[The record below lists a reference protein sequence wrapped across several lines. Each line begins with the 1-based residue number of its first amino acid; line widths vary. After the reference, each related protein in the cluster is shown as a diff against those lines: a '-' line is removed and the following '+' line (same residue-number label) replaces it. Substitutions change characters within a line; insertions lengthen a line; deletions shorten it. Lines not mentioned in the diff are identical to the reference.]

1 MTQAAAFLR
10 KITTG
15 ITGFDEASR
24 GGFPA
29 GKTSLIEGGTGCGK
43 TVFMLQSLLQGPRA
57 RDEVCVF
64 VAFEETPEQIRDNA
78 QSFSWDPAALDPEG
92 LISIDAQPDL
102 DLIRSGEF
110 DIAGLLAVLEHTA
123 VGRGAT
129 TIVFDALD
137 RLLQL
142 AGDQQVCIREIS
154 RLQQWLCK
162 HELTALISSKCR
174 EAGDPI
180 TPGLGTEQ
188 LQFMLDCVVTLNHRV
203 HEGVSHRSLRIR
215 KYRGS
220 GFEEN
225 LIPFIIDTDG
235 LEVASVVRSERDGET
250 AMSER
255 ISSGVPDLDIM
266 LQGGYFRASSVL
278 LTGAPGTAKT
288 TLCGAFAS
296 AACERGDKTVFISYD
311 SECEEIVRNL
321 ASVGIVLQPHIDSG
335 VLAMVSMRAM
345 QGSAESQLI
354 AIRRLVEQHEARILV
369 ADPLSALSKVGNT
382 SLAPSVAERLIDWA
396 KSRDVTVMCT
406 SLLEDSDDT
415 VEATPLKIS
424 TIADSWLHLT
434 YVVSAGE
441 RNRGLS
447 IIKSRGTAHSNQVR
461 ELRLSEEG
469 VALEEVY
476 SAAGEVLMG
485 TLRWERQRK
494 EAMAARDS
502 EVRAERDRLRLTGE
516 AAELEAQMA
525 LMESRLDAK
534 RQELESVRDNV
545 AASAKEEQRRQRGT
559 RDLRLNVR
567 GSDGDNNKSHE

>member
-1 MTQAAAFLR
+1 
-10 KITTG
+10 
-15 ITGFDEASR
+15 
-24 GGFPA
+24 
-29 GKTSLIEGGTGCGK
+29 
-43 TVFMLQSLLQGPRA
+43 
-57 RDEVCVF
+57 
-64 VAFEETPEQIRDNA
+64 
-78 QSFSWDPAALDPEG
+78 
-92 LISIDAQPDL
+92 
-102 DLIRSGEF
+102 
-110 DIAGLLAVLEHTA
+110 
-123 VGRGAT
+123 
-129 TIVFDALD
+129 
-137 RLLQL
+137 
-142 AGDQQVCIREIS
+142 
-154 RLQQWLCK
+154 
-162 HELTALISSKCR
+162 
-174 EAGDPI
+174 
-180 TPGLGTEQ
+180 
-188 LQFMLDCVVTLNHRV
+188 
-203 HEGVSHRSLRIR
+203 
-215 KYRGS
+215 
-220 GFEEN
+220 
-225 LIPFIIDTDG
+225 
-235 LEVASVVRSERDGET
+235 
-250 AMSER
+250 
-255 ISSGVPDLDIM
+255 M

-354 AIRRLVEQHEARILV
+354 AVRRLVEQHEARILV

-406 SLLEDSDDT
+406 SLLEDSDDI